1 MASHPVSGCSSIPAL
16 MLHLVNSRMLRVPPQ
31 YFSSIAHK
39 SKPAKRLNSSDK
51 GLVTTSLKG
60 REDGA
65 GNDLA
70 RSRGGLTG
78 FGPAH
83 RQVVAPDALLLQRF
97 HIVDLAL
104 DKADS

>member
-1 MASHPVSGCSSIPAL
+1 M
-16 MLHLVNSRMLRVPPQ
+16 
-31 YFSSIAHK
+31 
-39 SKPAKRLNSSDK
+39 
-51 GLVTTSLKG
+51 SLKG

-70 RSRGGLTG
+70 RSRRGLAR